1 MAERLERWTRRR
13 PRVHV
18 PLGPLA
24 GFVLGSPK
32 FKSSATLERIGNGGG
47 RNLEIAQSICSAG
60 RYWYNL
66 YNSG

>member
-13 PRVHV
+13 PRVLV

-32 FKSSATLERIGNGGG
+32 FKSSATLERTGNGGG
-47 RNLEIAQSICSAG
+47 RNLEIAQSNCSTG
-60 RYWYNL
+60 RYWYIL
-66 YNSG
+66 FNSG